1 MQTRCVTCMLL
12 LHFAGARRTASI
24 GAQRSTTR
32 VRHNTLLSSS
42 SIITGTI
49 CTCPF
54 PVFVPTSNCSSFA
67 LLSSGVGVTVVWLC
81 SGATGTL
88 LRPSRT
94 RTLAAAGAGPESG
107 QTSQDWCFAYYLASS
122 LDIQALTEN
131 WKALL
136 PLTPVLAAL
145 REGLA

>member
-1 MQTRCVTCMLL
+1 MQVLAKLCKQDV
-12 LHFAGARRTASI
+12 LHACFFSI
-24 GAQRSTTR
+24 LQVPGGLPPSEHS
-32 VRHNTLLSSS
+32 VRPQGS

-136 PLTPVLAAL
+136 PLTPVRAAL